1 MIRLSKC
8 GTQFL
13 NEARVIKASLEAA
26 LKRTLA
32 EMAAVG
38 LLGEKNMTSESKNE
52 IFFVMKRELIRGIE
66 RAFEEKII

>member
-38 LLGEKNMTSESKNE
+38 LLGEKNMASESKN
-52 IFFVMKRELIRGIE
+52 
-66 RAFEEKII
+66 